1 MAEIKSIC
9 VYCGSRNGVDPRH
22 VEAARTLGTLM
33 ARAGIELV
41 YGGGRIGLMGV
52 VADAVIAGGGKVC
65 GIIPHH
71 LQTVE
76 VGHQG
81 LTELHVV
88 ESMHIRKQMMFE
100 RSDAFVVLPGG
111 IGTLDE
117 TFEMITWRQLRLHDR
132 PVVVVDVAGY
142 WQPYVQMIDHII
154 GQGFAGAEIRRL
166 YDVVDS
172 AEAVLPLLARLPEP
186 AIPAKPERL

>member
-33 ARAGIELV
+33 AQAGIELV

-142 WQPYVQMIDHII
+142 WQPYVRMIDHII

>member
-52 VADAVIAGGGKVC
+52 VADAVLAGGGKVC

-88 ESMHIRKQMMFE
+88 DSMHIRKQMMFE

-166 YDVVDS
+166 YEVVDT

-186 AIPAKPERL
+186 AIPARPERL

>member
-22 VEAARTLGTLM
+22 VEAARTLGTRM
-33 ARAGIELV
+33 AQAGIELV

-52 VADAVIAGGGKVC
+52 TADAVLAGGGRVC

-88 ESMHIRKQMMFE
+88 DSMHIRKQMMFE

-132 PVVVVDVAGY
+132 PVVVVDVGGY
-142 WQPYVQMIDHII
+142 WQPYIKMIDHII
-154 GQGFAGAEIRRL
+154 AQGFAGQEIRRL

-186 AIPAKPERL
+186 AIEAKPERL

>member
-22 VEAARTLGTLM
+22 VVAARTLGTLM
-33 ARAGIELV
+33 AQSGIELV

-52 VADAVIAGGGKVC
+52 VADAVLAGGGKVC

-88 ESMHIRKQMMFE
+88 DSMHVRKQMMFE

-132 PVVVVDVAGY
+132 PVVVVDIAGY

-166 YDVVDS
+166 YDVVDT

>member
-52 VADAVIAGGGKVC
+52 VADAVLAGGGKVC

-142 WQPYVQMIDHII
+142 WQPYAQMIDHII

-166 YDVVDS
+166 YDVVDN

-186 AIPAKPERL
+186 AIPARLERL

>member
-9 VYCGSRNGVDPRH
+9 VYCGSRNGVDPGH
-22 VEAARTLGTLM
+22 VEAARKLGALM
-33 ARAGIELV
+33 AQAGIELV

-52 VADAVIAGGGKVC
+52 VADAVLAGGGRVC
-65 GIIPHH
+65 GVIPHH
-71 LQTVE
+71 LQNVE

-88 ESMHIRKQMMFE
+88 DSMHVRKQMMFE

-132 PVVVVDVAGY
+132 PVVVVDIAGY
-142 WQPYVQMIDHII
+142 WQPYIQMIDHII
-154 GQGFAGAEIRRL
+154 GQGFAGQEIRRL
-166 YDVVDS
+166 YDVVDT

-186 AIPAKPERL
+186 AISARPERL

>member
-33 ARAGIELV
+33 AQAGIELV

-154 GQGFAGAEIRRL
+154 AQGFAGAEIRRL

>member
-22 VEAARTLGTLM
+22 VEAARSLGTQI
-33 ARAGIELV
+33 AQAGIELV

-52 VADAVIAGGGKVC
+52 VADAVLAGGGRVC

-71 LQTVE
+71 LQSVE

-88 ESMHIRKQMMFE
+88 DSMHVRKQMMFE

-132 PVVVVDVAGY
+132 PVVVVDLAGY
-142 WQPYVQMIDHII
+142 WQPYIQMIDHII
-154 GQGFAGAEIRRL
+154 GQGFAGPEIRRL

-186 AIPAKPERL
+186 AISAKPERL

>member
-22 VEAARTLGTLM
+22 VEAARALGTQM
-33 ARAGIELV
+33 AQAGIELV

-52 VADAVIAGGGKVC
+52 TADAVLAGGGKVC

-88 ESMHIRKQMMFE
+88 DSMHVRKQMMFE

-132 PVVVVDVAGY
+132 PVVVVDIAGY
-142 WQPYVQMIDHII
+142 WQPYIQMIDHII

-166 YDVVDS
+166 YDVVDT
-172 AEAVLPLLARLPEP
+172 AEGVLPLLARLPEP